1 MSGVG
6 KGIATSSMGLLLENA
21 GYNVNCLKI
30 DPYLNI
36 DAGMFNPIEH
46 GETFV
51 LSSGLETDQDMGN
64 YERFLNKN
72 LNASDYL
79 TSGML
84 YKEVLDKERAFYY
97 KGKTVEAVPHITTA
111 IRERIEASAK
121 DSKADIQLIEIGG
134 TLGDFQ
140 NELFIEAAR
149 FMKLKDKENV
159 SFVLVS
165 YLPKPF
171 TLGEVKTRPTQHA
184 IQLLN
189 SYGINPDLIIAR
201 SEKELTED
209 KRKKIANS
217 CGLDIEQIISAPD
230 ISNIYNTPGNFYKNK
245 VDDTLL
251 KILKLKK
258 KNKKETIIKN
268 WINIT
273 DKISNT
279 KLKKIKVA
287 IVGKYGFSTDGLLKD
302 AYLSV
307 SEAIKFSCA
316 KNNLYPE
323 IDYVYSGNFEKSNN
337 KVSDFKKYN
346 AVIIAGGFG
355 ENGINGKINIMKYL
369 RENNIPTLGICYGLQ
384 LMAVELS
391 RNILKRKDANTTE
404 INPNTKYPI
413 VDIQLDQKEK
423 VKNAKYGGTMRLG
436 DYTGN
441 IIKNSKLYSIYKQ
454 KQIIERHRH
463 RYEINN
469 QFINDLKSIGFNP
482 VMLSDSG
489 LVEACE
495 YNKNDFYIGVQFHPE
510 FLARPLSTAPLF
522 DALIKAGLKK
532 RK

>member
-1 MSGVG
+1 
-6 KGIATSSMGLLLENA
+6 MGLLLENA

-72 LNASDYL
+72 LNSSDYL

-84 YKEVLDKERAFYY
+84 YKEVIDKERSFYY
-97 KGKTVEAVPHITTA
+97 KGKTVEAVPHITEA

-121 DSKADIQLIEIGG
+121 NSKADIQLIEIGG

-140 NELFIEAAR
+140 NELFIESAR
-149 FMKLKDKENV
+149 FMKLKNKENV

-165 YLPKPF
+165 YLPKPSA
-171 TLGEVKTRPTQHA
+171 LGEVKTRPTQHA

-201 SEKELTED
+201 SEKELTGD

-217 CGLDIEQIISAPD
+217 CGLDIQQIISAPD
-230 ISNIYNTPGNFYKNK
+230 ISNIYNTPVNFYKNGLNE
-245 VDDTLL
+245 TLL
-251 KILKLKK
+251 KIL
-258 KNKKETIIKN
+258 
-268 WINIT
+268 
-273 DKISNT
+273 

-287 IVGKYGFSTDGLLKD
+287 IVGKYGFSNDGLLKD

-323 IDYVYSGNFEKSNN
+323 IDYIYSGNFEKSKNN
-337 KVSDFKKYN
+337 LSDFKKYN

-355 ENGINGKINIMKYL
+355 ENGIDGKINIMKYL

-384 LMAVELS
+384 LMAVELC
-391 RNILKRKDANTTE
+391 RN
-404 INPNTKYPI
+404 
-413 VDIQLDQKEK
+413 V
-423 VKNAKYGGTMRLG
+423 
-436 DYTGN
+436 
-441 IIKNSKLYSIYKQ
+441 
-454 KQIIERHRH
+454 
-463 RYEINN
+463 
-469 QFINDLKSIGFNP
+469 
-482 VMLSDSG
+482 
-489 LVEACE
+489 
-495 YNKNDFYIGVQFHPE
+495 
-510 FLARPLSTAPLF
+510 
-522 DALIKAGLKK
+522 LKK
-532 RK
+532 TMPIPQR